1 MSQLPR
7 DLEAYYSRRALEYDR
22 IYEKPERQAD
32 LQTLKHY
39 VATHMRDRR
48 VLEVACGTGYWTS
61 LLATVAEAV
70 LAVDVADATLDV
82 ARRRM
87 AWPPAVRFARADA
100 YALSAA
106 RVVSAGAPFTAAL
119 AGFWIS
125 HVPRHR
131 LAAFLAQLNRTLSA
145 HAVVVLFDNRF
156 IAGSSTDI
164 STVSSTG
171 DTYQLRQL
179 EDGSTFE
186 VLKNFYQ
193 PDELLHAVAS
203 AGRADVRTTQL
214 DLLPY
219 YWVLRYT
226 IA

>member
-1 MSQLPR
+1 MSLHTR

-22 IYEKPERQAD
+22 IYQKPERQAD
-32 LQTLKHY
+32 LQTLRQY
-39 VATHMRDRR
+39 VATHMRDRH

-61 LLATVAEAV
+61 VLAPIAAAV

-82 ARRRM
+82 ARHRM

-100 YALSAA
+100 YALSEA
-106 RVVSAGAPFTAAL
+106 RAVSVAAPFTAAL

-131 LAAFLAQLNRTLSA
+131 LTAFLAQLNRTLSSNA
-145 HAVVVLFDNRF
+145 TVVLFDNRF
-156 IAGSSTDI
+156 VAGSSTDI
-164 STVSSTG
+164 STVASTG
-171 DTYQLRQL
+171 DTYQLRRL
-179 EDGSTFE
+179 DDGSAFE

-193 PDELLHAVAS
+193 PDELLHAVVS
-203 AGRADVRTTQL
+203 AGDVGVHSTRV

-219 YWVLRYT
+219 YWVLRYV
-226 IA
+226 IG